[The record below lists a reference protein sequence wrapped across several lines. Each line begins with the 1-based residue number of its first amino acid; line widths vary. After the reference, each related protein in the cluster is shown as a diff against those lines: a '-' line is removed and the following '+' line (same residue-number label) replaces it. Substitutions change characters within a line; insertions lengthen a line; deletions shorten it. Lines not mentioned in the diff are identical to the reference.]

1 MSTRCF
7 TGLSENYLQSVF
19 GTSDSLDR
27 EFYEKEIWW
36 WNTFRNGDFIGSGN
50 AEDGMS
56 VIELESYGETIFRY
70 EAMARISGFYAHAR
84 PWPWVDFDA
93 KFAEVEESGQI
104 EPELFDYREFVENPG
119 NVPVNRQP
127 PKDGWS
133 HHVGFWFRLDAP
145 RKTIIKQLESILDRE
160 QQVMGFKPK
169 KPGRKR
175 DKTPWKILE
184 LMDET
189 ANAKC
194 RSETFDTDRNGR
206 IPALVR
212 WLVGHLP
219 SYPVRF

>member
-19 GTSDSLDR
+19 DTSNSLDR
-27 EFYEKEIWW
+27 EFYKKEIWW
-36 WNTFRNGDFIGSGN
+36 WNTIFDGNFIGSGN

-56 VIELESYGETIFRY
+56 LTELKSYEGTIFRY
-70 EAMARISGFYAHAR
+70 EAMARISGYYSHAK
-84 PWPWVDFDA
+84 PWPWVDFDS
-93 KFAEVEESGQI
+93 KFSTVEESGEI
-104 EPELFDYREFVENPG
+104 EQELFDYREFVENQG
-119 NVPVNRQP
+119 NAPVNRQP

-133 HHVGFWFRLDAP
+133 HHLGFWFRLDAP
-145 RKTIIKQLESILDRE
+145 RKTIIKQLEAILDRE
-160 QQVMGFKPK
+160 QKVLGAKPK
-169 KPGRKR
+169 KPGRKG

-212 WLVGHLP
+212 RIVGHLP
-219 SYPVRF
+219 SYPSCF